1 MKLTPK
7 TKRSIFGF
15 LLVLPVLI
23 PFAIFVYRPLIETF
37 ILSFHEWNM
46 VGDRTYVGFNNYIEL
61 TRSSSFR
68 KALINTLYYALL
80 LLLFIVILP
89 LFVNA
94 GLFNMKQKA
103 KNFYKTTLF
112 TPAIISLGIASI
124 IFSWIF
130 NPISGLMATVSQNI
144 GLTPINWL
152 SSTRYSLFAVV
163 IIVVWKAFG
172 YNFLLILAGLTS
184 ISDSLIDAARV
195 DGATGFKLW
204 YYIIIPLLKPTILFV
219 FVFTLSMSAEYVFT
233 PIHVLTGGGPQNA
246 TTNLMFEI
254 WRQAF
259 RWFRVGS
266 SSAIAIIVFLIF
278 SLLMLIRTLITRDDA

>member
-1 MKLTPK
+1 MKISPK

-15 LLVLPVLI
+15 LLTLPVLI

-46 VGDRTYVGFNNYIEL
+46 VSEKTYVGFNNYIEL
-61 TRSSSFR
+61 FRSSSFR
-68 KALINTLYYALL
+68 KALINTVYYAFLL
-80 LLLFIVILP
+80 IVFIVILP

-94 GLFNMKQKA
+94 GLFNMNQKI

-130 NPISGLMATVSQNI
+130 NPISGLLAAVFGNL

-152 SSTRYSLFAVV
+152 SSTSYALFAVL
-163 IIVVWKAFG
+163 IIVVWKSFG

-184 ISDSLIDAARV
+184 ISDSLIDAAKV

-233 PIHVLTGGGPQNA
+233 PIHVLTGGGPQNS

-266 SSAIAIIVFLIF
+266 SSAIAIIIFLIF
-278 SLLMLIRTLITRDDA
+278 SLLMLLRTLITRNDA

>member
-1 MKLTPK
+1 MKISPK

-15 LLVLPVLI
+15 LLTLPVLI

-46 VGDRTYVGFNNYIEL
+46 VSEKTYVGFNNYIEL
-61 TRSSSFR
+61 FRSSSFR
-68 KALINTLYYALL
+68 KALINTVYYAFLL
-80 LLLFIVILP
+80 IVFIVILP

-94 GLFNMKQKA
+94 GLFNMNQKI

-130 NPISGLMATVSQNI
+130 NPISGLLAAVFENI

-152 SSTRYSLFAVV
+152 SSTSYALFAVL
-163 IIVVWKAFG
+163 IIVVWKSFG

-184 ISDSLIDAARV
+184 IPDSLIDAAKV

-233 PIHVLTGGGPQNA
+233 PIHVLTGGGPQNS

-266 SSAIAIIVFLIF
+266 SSAIAIIIFLIF
-278 SLLMLIRTLITRDDA
+278 SLLMLLRTLITRNDA